1 MTTKTTKVIIKMML
15 SSLIFC
21 LVPCIV
27 DVTGAFVDK
36 FVKAPYIGDAFIIV
50 SLSVSVCSFI
60 SINMLPTVFLGG
72 SFSVKDIFQCKTCKK
87 TTMSLS

>member
-1 MTTKTTKVIIKMML
+1 MKTTKILIKMIL
-15 SSLIFC
+15 SSLIFF

-27 DVTGAFVDK
+27 DVTGTFLDK

-50 SLSVSVCSFI
+50 SLTVSVCSFI

-72 SFSVKDIFQCKTCKK
+72 SFSVKEIILCKTCKK
-87 TTMSLS
+87 TISLS